1 MQIELE
7 RDAIFG
13 GVRYIVQ
20 LYLSKLED
28 GATASVLP
36 KVGYKP
42 ASIPFTLNDS
52 GTRFSQEDSW
62 IISKLDGGWRLLDG
76 LIAAAGIPAKY
87 TYQIKNHWGNV
98 LYEKPT
104 NQIPQQVKD
113 NYQAVKGEFVSEFSL
128 LPPDPADQPESDN
141 YPGSTSLKGK
151 GDEYLAAKER
161 FEQNSVG
168 RGGKRRNKTNNK
180 KKKRKNNKT
189 KRRRYKKRL

>member
-1 MQIELE
+1 MEVT
-7 RDAIFG
+7 RDEFG
-13 GVRYIVQ
+13 RYVAQ

-42 ASIPFTLNDS
+42 TNIAFELIGNFDVKFVQAT
-52 GTRFSQEDSW
+52 SW

-76 LIAAAGIPAKY
+76 LIAAAGKPAKY
-87 TYQIKNHWGNV
+87 TSQIKNHWGNV

-113 NYQAVKGEFVSEFSL
+113 NYQAVKGEFASEFSL
-128 LPPDPADQPESDN
+128 VPPDPADQPESDN
-141 YPGSTSLKGK
+141 YPGSTSFKGK

-168 RGGKRRNKTNNK
+168 RGGKRRNKTNKKNK
-180 KKKRKNNKT
+180 KKKQRKT
-189 KRRRYKKRL
+189 KRRRSRKHL